1 CSPSP
6 ASPCSCC
13 GSHAR
18 ASPPAPAPA
27 SAAERRQAYE
37 RIGHGADADRARA
50 RARAEH
56 ARDRRR
62 QRAPRGPRE
71 RTRRRTFQGDAGGRC
86 LSRPQ
91 PPRAPPHGLRRGRPV
106 AGRGRAR
113 TQQRRAQPRGS
124 IRSRM
129 SRYQQVVSSSQS
141 GVSMN
146 HSRLLLLAAALAA
159 LGACQPKTAATAG
172 EVSPP
177 VATVDGT
184 PISRDFY
191 EFYIKGISGKTSA
204 ELAPEQRSL
213 ALDNLIRARLILVAT
228 EPFAEKIVTRLGKGE
243 KFDELAR
250 RESMDPS
257 KSNGG
262 DLGWFTPD
270 RMVPEFSGAVMAL
283 KPGEYTHKPV
293 QTQFGWHVIQL
304 LDTRELTPPPFEQV
318 RQRLEQIVQNK
329 KFHGYADELMRSAK
343 IQRFL
348 DKAPSGQA
356 AAPSGQA
363 AAPSGQAAPAGTP
376 AAPAPSPTPRKN

>member
-1 CSPSP
+1 
-6 ASPCSCC
+6 
-13 GSHAR
+13 
-18 ASPPAPAPA
+18 
-27 SAAERRQAYE
+27 
-37 RIGHGADADRARA
+37 
-50 RARAEH
+50 
-56 ARDRRR
+56 
-62 QRAPRGPRE
+62 
-71 RTRRRTFQGDAGGRC
+71 
-86 LSRPQ
+86 
-91 PPRAPPHGLRRGRPV
+91 
-106 AGRGRAR
+106 
-113 TQQRRAQPRGS
+113 
-124 IRSRM
+124 M

-146 HSRLLLLAAALAA
+146 HLRLLLLAAALAA

-172 EVSPP
+172 DVSPP

-204 ELAPEQRSL
+204 ELTPEQRSL
-213 ALDNLIRARLILVAT
+213 ALDNLIRARLVAEEAAKEGLDKSTDTAALLELSRLNVLQQAVSDRYLKDRKASEQELRAEYETQLGSQPKQEYHARHILVAT

-329 KFHGYADELMRSAK
+329 KFHGYADELMRSAR

-356 AAPSGQA
+356 AGNAGGA
-363 AAPSGQAAPAGTP
+363 AAPGAATPAAPAGTP
-376 AAPAPSPTPRKN
+376 AAPAPSPTPRQN